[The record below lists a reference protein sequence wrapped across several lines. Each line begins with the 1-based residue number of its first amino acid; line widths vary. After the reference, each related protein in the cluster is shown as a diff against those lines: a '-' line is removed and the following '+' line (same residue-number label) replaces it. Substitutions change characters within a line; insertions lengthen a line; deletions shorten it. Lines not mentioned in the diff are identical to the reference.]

1 MTNDGGRA
9 SEPTSYD
16 LQPPIPGPA
25 APGAAVPGAP
35 AGFQGGAP
43 GGVPAGT
50 PPYGTPPQAAYPQYA
65 AQAPVPQASAQT
77 QASAQVQ
84 TQAPSQAM
92 PPHAGPAQPAQPHHA
107 PPQGTPPHGTPPPGP
122 YVPTALHTST
132 PAPAAAPDPRADRL
146 LGGRYRLVSR
156 LGHGGMGTV
165 WKARDEVVDR
175 DVAVKEPR
183 VPDHLSEQHRQ
194 NVHLRMQRE
203 ARAAAR
209 IDHPS
214 VVTVHDVVVEDG
226 RPWIVM
232 ELVRGRSLGDQLTE
246 GTLDPREAA
255 RIGLDVLGALT
266 AAHEAGVLHRDVK
279 PDNVLLGRNER
290 VVLTDFGIAQIEGE
304 QGLTETGAFVGSPEY
319 VAPER
324 VLGQRPGPES
334 DLWSLGV
341 VLYAAVE
348 GVSPFR
354 RSNTP
359 ATLQTILSAEPQVP
373 ARGSGALGALIM
385 QLLRKDPAARPTA
398 PEVRQ
403 ALEAVARPTTPQ
415 PLAYAPAAAPVTGSR
430 WVPPVLHGNRKAQWG
445 LGGGVVA
452 AAVAA
457 TLLIVNPF
465 AVGPAVPLHWKVRDE
480 PEAVKASLAVPE
492 DYTKGVNAE
501 AGWVQFSDPSGVFL
515 ITFSRETPEM
525 RTKNAGLK
533 DPKDV
538 ASATEEAKRLADRYR
553 SDGGHRDALN
563 DSKSTTSKA
572 SAHQGLQSAGVVT
585 VYRKS
590 GDSDDAPKRLRRN
603 QIFVNDDK
611 SAVWRL
617 EVGMPEKGEGRKDG
631 DKLFENV
638 VKYLKIQE

>member
-16 LQPPIPGPA
+16 LQPPIPVPA

-35 AGFQGGAP
+35 AGVPAGVP
-43 GGVPAGT
+43 IGVPAGT
-50 PPYGTPPQAAYPQYA
+50 PPYGTPPQGAYPRHPA
-65 AQAPVPQASAQT
+65 PAPAPAPAQAHAHAPAPGM
-77 QASAQVQ
+77 
-84 TQAPSQAM
+84 PSQAM
-92 PPHAGPAQPAQPHHA
+92 PPHMSPQPARPHA
-107 PPQGTPPHGTPPPGP
+107 TPPQGAPPHGTPPPGP
-122 YVPTALHTST
+122 YVPTALHNPATA
-132 PAPAAAPDPRADRL
+132 APAATPDPGTGRL

-255 RIGLDVLGALT
+255 RIGLDVLNALT

-304 QGLTETGAFVGSPEY
+304 QGLTETGGFVGSPEY

-324 VLGQRPGPES
+324 VLGRRPGPES

-373 ARGSGALGALIM
+373 ARGAGALGTLIM

-403 ALEAVARPTTPQ
+403 ALESVARPTTPQ

-452 AAVAA
+452 VAAAA

-492 DYTKGVNAE
+492 DYTKNVNAAE
-501 AGWVQFSDPSGVFL
+501 GWVQFSDPSGVFV
-515 ITFSRETPEM
+515 ITFSRETPEI
-525 RTKNAGLK
+525 RTKNAGLR
-533 DPKDV
+533 DPKDI
-538 ASATEEAKRLADRYR
+538 ASATDEAKRIAERYR

-572 SAHQGLQSAGVVT
+572 PSHQGLQSAGVTT

-590 GDSDDAPKRLRRN
+590 GDNEDAPKRLRRD
-603 QIFVNDDK
+603 QVFVNDDK
-611 SAVWRL
+611 TAVWTL